1 MGVLVAECNIN
12 QARKRSERMLEEIVG
27 SREIG
32 KRKHKN
38 IPPLELEGWASPPA
52 FWTYRHTDL

>member
-32 KRKHKN
+32 KRKQKN

-52 FWTYRHTDL
+52 FWT